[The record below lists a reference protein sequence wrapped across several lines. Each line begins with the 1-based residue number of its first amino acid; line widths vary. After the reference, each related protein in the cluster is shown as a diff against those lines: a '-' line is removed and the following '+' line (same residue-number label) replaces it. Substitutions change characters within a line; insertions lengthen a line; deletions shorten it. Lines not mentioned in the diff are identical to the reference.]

1 MVNHRIN
8 AQRAVNSLEET
19 TDPRNLSIG
28 FEALASAVL
37 AVHDLLDERL
47 PHAVSNETRA
57 TLDVSAQQRT
67 VQEKATQ
74 DFEIEGDWLIEV
86 VNYHTCGAGPGSGAD
101 HEPGCGTIPVGR
113 LATPEHDA
121 AVAARALREAAAA
134 WAADPDSVDDETP
147 ADARNWLRERADQID
162 TESKQKP

>member
-28 FEALASAVL
+28 LEAVASAVL

-74 DFEIEGDWLIEV
+74 VELSERGV
-86 VNYHTCGAGPGSGAD
+86 T
-101 HEPGCGTIPVGR
+101 
-113 LATPEHDA
+113 
-121 AVAARALREAAAA
+121 
-134 WAADPDSVDDETP
+134 DE
-147 ADARNWLRERADQID
+147 
-162 TESKQKP
+162 